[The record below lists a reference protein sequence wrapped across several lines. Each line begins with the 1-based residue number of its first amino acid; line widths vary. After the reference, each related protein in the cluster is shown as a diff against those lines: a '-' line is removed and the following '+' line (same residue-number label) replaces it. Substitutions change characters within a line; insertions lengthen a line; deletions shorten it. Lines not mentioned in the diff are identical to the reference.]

1 MREYPVFVSD
11 RPYKTYK
18 GGKVKPDKRGGGV
31 AVPEAPPERRGAIEL
46 PPPGAPPPIE
56 PPRFRWWNKGDA
68 PGWRPTRREPRSFR
82 FWTITILVIV
92 LVLLLGWLTLGMLA
106 VRSSV
111 SQAND
116 RLDPRARAALS
127 PSGPLLTDP
136 TTILL
141 MGVDNQANSDTLQV
155 LRFDPNRQLQST
167 LAIPRDLRVNVPG
180 YGDQKIN
187 AAYATGG
194 SALAIKTVADY
205 TGLPIDHVMI
215 IDFSGLEK
223 VVDAVGGITID
234 NPGNM
239 RSIFEGKLYKFP
251 KGRITLDGADALA
264 YARIRKN
271 ILNPSD
277 SDISR
282 GQHQQLVIQALRSKI
297 ASPGGLLR
305 LRTVATALG
314 GAFATDLTLW
324 QMLQLGYL
332 DARTSTRL
340 RCNLGGTPAPLDG
353 QDVLIPDGAGNRRVL
368 GEFLGNAAV
377 KPAASRSMF
386 AAQCRTT

>member
-1 MREYPVFVSD
+1 MLVSD

-18 GGKVKPDKRGGGV
+18 GGKVKPDKRGGSV

-46 PPPGAPPPIE
+46 PAPGAPPPIE
-56 PPRFRWWNKGDA
+56 PPRFRWWKKGDA
-68 PGWRPTRREPRSFR
+68 PGWRPTRREPRSLK
-82 FWTITILVIV
+82 FWVIAILVVV
-92 LVLLLGWLTLGMLA
+92 LVLLAGWLSLGLLA

-127 PSGPLLTDP
+127 PSGSILTDP

-141 MGVDNQANSDTLQV
+141 MGVDNHANSDTLQV
-155 LRFDPNRQLQST
+155 MRFDPNRQLEAT
-167 LAIPRDLRVNVPG
+167 MAIPRDLRVNVPG

-187 AAYATGG
+187 SAYATGG
-194 SALAIKTVADY
+194 PALAIKTVADY

-234 NPGNM
+234 NPENM
-239 RSIFEGKLYKFP
+239 RSIFDGKLYKFP
-251 KGRITLDGADALA
+251 KGRITLNGADALA

-277 SDISR
+277 SDVSR
-282 GQHQQLVIQALRSKI
+282 GQHQQMVIQAIRSKL
-297 ASPGGLLR
+297 ASPGGLFR
-305 LRTVATALG
+305 LRTVATSLG
-314 GAFATDLTLW
+314 GAFSTDLSLW
-324 QMLQLGYL
+324 QMMQLAYL
-332 DARTSTRL
+332 DARSSTKL

-368 GEFLGNAAV
+368 GEFLGTAAV
-377 KPAASRSMF
+377 EPAASRSMF
-386 AAQCRTT
+386 AAQCHKA

>member
-1 MREYPVFVSD
+1 MSD
-11 RPYKTYK
+11 RPYTTYK
-18 GGKVKPDKRGGGV
+18 GGRVRPGDGANV
-31 AVPEAPPERRGAIEL
+31 AIPEAPPERRGAIEL

-56 PPRFRWWNKGDA
+56 PPRFRWWKRGEG

-82 FWTITILVIV
+82 FWAITVAVVV
-92 LVLLLGWLTLGMLA
+92 LVLLLGWLTLGLLA

-127 PSGPLLTDP
+127 PSGSILADP

-141 MGVDNQANSDTLQV
+141 MGVDEHANSDTLQV
-155 LRFDPNRQLQST
+155 MRFDPNRQLEAT
-167 LAIPRDLRVNVPG
+167 MAIPRDLRVEVPG
-180 YGDQKIN
+180 YGDEKIN
-187 AAYATGG
+187 AAYAAGG
-194 SALAIKTVADY
+194 PALAIKTVSAY

-215 IDFSGLEK
+215 MDFSGLEK

-234 NPGNM
+234 NPENM
-239 RSIFEGKLYKFP
+239 RSVFGGKLYTFP

-277 SDISR
+277 SDVSR
-282 GQHQQLVIQALRSKI
+282 GQHQQLVIQALRAKV

-305 LRTVATALG
+305 LRTVATSLG
-314 GAFATDLTLW
+314 GAFATDLSLW

-332 DARTSTRL
+332 DARASTRL

-353 QDVLIPDGAGNRRVL
+353 QDMLIPDGAGNRRVL
-368 GEFLGNAAV
+368 GEFLGNQAV
-377 KPAASRSMF
+377 QPPASRSMF
-386 AAQCRTT
+386 AAQCRAA

>member
-1 MREYPVFVSD
+1 MLVSD
-11 RPYKTYK
+11 RPYKTYQ
-18 GGKVKPDKRGGGV
+18 GGKVKPDKRGAGV

-56 PPRFRWWNKGDA
+56 PPRFRWWKKGDG
-68 PGWRPTRREPRSFR
+68 PGWRPTRREPRSLR
-82 FWTITILVIV
+82 FWIIAIVVVV

-127 PSGPLLTDP
+127 PSGPMLTDP

-141 MGVDNQANSDTLQV
+141 MGVDEQANSDTLQV
-155 LRFDPNRQLQST
+155 MRFDPNRQLHST
-167 LAIPRDLRVNVPG
+167 LSIPRDLRVNVPG

-194 SALAIKTVADY
+194 PALAIKTVSDY

-215 IDFSGLEK
+215 IDFDGLEQ
-223 VVDAVGGITID
+223 VVDAVGGITVD
-234 NPGNM
+234 NPGNI
-239 RSIFEGKLYKFP
+239 RSVFGGELYTFP
-251 KGRITLDGADALA
+251 KGRITLNGADALA
-264 YARIRKN
+264 YARVRKN
-271 ILNPSD
+271 ILNASD
-277 SDISR
+277 SDVSR
-282 GQHQQLVIQALRSKI
+282 GGRQQQVIQALRTKL
-297 ASPGGLLR
+297 ASPSGLLR

-314 GAFATDLTLW
+314 GAFSTDLTLW
-324 QMLQLGYL
+324 QLTQLGYL
-332 DARTSTRL
+332 DARAATRL

-377 KPAASRSMF
+377 QPAASRSMF
-386 AAQCRTT
+386 AAQCRVS

>member
-1 MREYPVFVSD
+1 VLVSD
-11 RPYKTYK
+11 RPYTTYK
-18 GGKVKPDKRGGGV
+18 GGKVKPGKRGAGI

-56 PPRFRWWNKGDA
+56 PPRFRWWKKGDG
-68 PGWRPTRREPRSFR
+68 PGWRPTRREPRSLR
-82 FWTITILVIV
+82 FWVVAVLVVV
-92 LVLLLGWLTLGMLA
+92 LVLLLGWLTLGLLA

-127 PSGPLLTDP
+127 PSGSILTDP

-141 MGVDNQANSDTLQV
+141 MGVDNHANSDTLQIM
-155 LRFDPNRQLQST
+155 RFDPNRQLEAT

-180 YGDQKIN
+180 YGDEKIN

-194 SALAIKTVADY
+194 PALAIKTVADY

-234 NPGNM
+234 NPENM
-239 RSIFEGKLYKFP
+239 RSIFDGKLYKFP
-251 KGRITLDGADALA
+251 KGRITLNGADALA

-277 SDISR
+277 SDVSR
-282 GQHQQLVIQALRSKI
+282 GQHQQMVIQALRAKI
-297 ASPGGLLR
+297 ASPGGLFR
-305 LRTVATALG
+305 LRTVATSLG

-332 DARTSTRL
+332 DARSSTKL

-368 GEFLGNAAV
+368 GEFLGAAAV
-377 KPAASRSMF
+377 QPAASRSMF
-386 AAQCRTT
+386 AAQCHTA

>member
-1 MREYPVFVSD
+1 MI
-11 RPYKTYK
+11 
-18 GGKVKPDKRGGGV
+18 
-31 AVPEAPPERRGAIEL
+31 A
-46 PPPGAPPPIE
+46 
-56 PPRFRWWNKGDA
+56 
-68 PGWRPTRREPRSFR
+68 
-82 FWTITILVIV
+82 ILVVV
-92 LVLLLGWLTLGMLA
+92 LVLLAGWLSLGLLA

-127 PSGPLLTDP
+127 PSGSILTDP

-141 MGVDNQANSDTLQV
+141 MGVDNHANSDTLQV
-155 LRFDPNRQLQST
+155 MRFDPNRQLEAT
-167 LAIPRDLRVNVPG
+167 MAIPRDLRVNVPG

-187 AAYATGG
+187 SAYATGG
-194 SALAIKTVADY
+194 PALAIKTVADY

-234 NPGNM
+234 NPENM
-239 RSIFEGKLYKFP
+239 RSIFDGKLYKFP
-251 KGRITLDGADALA
+251 KGRITLNGADALA

-277 SDISR
+277 SDVSR
-282 GQHQQLVIQALRSKI
+282 GQHQQMVIQAIRSKL
-297 ASPGGLLR
+297 ASPGGLFR
-305 LRTVATALG
+305 LRTVATSLG
-314 GAFATDLTLW
+314 GAFSTDLSLW
-324 QMLQLGYL
+324 QMMQLAYL
-332 DARTSTRL
+332 DARSSTKL

-368 GEFLGNAAV
+368 GEFLGTAAV
-377 KPAASRSMF
+377 QPAASRSMF
-386 AAQCRTT
+386 AAQCHKA

>member
-1 MREYPVFVSD
+1 VPVSD

-18 GGKVKPDKRGGGV
+18 GGKVKPDKGGGSV
-31 AVPEAPPERRGAIEL
+31 AVPDAPPERRGAIEL
-46 PPPGAPPPIE
+46 PAPGAPPPIE
-56 PPRFRWWNKGDA
+56 PPRFRWWKKGDA
-68 PGWRPTRREPRSFR
+68 PGWRPTRREPRSLK
-82 FWTITILVIV
+82 FWVVTILIVV
-92 LVLLLGWLTLGMLA
+92 LVLLLGWLSLGLLA

-127 PSGPLLTDP
+127 PSGSILTDP

-141 MGVDNQANSDTLQV
+141 MGVDNHANSDTLQV
-155 LRFDPNRQLQST
+155 MRFDPNRQLEAT
-167 LAIPRDLRVNVPG
+167 MAIPRDLRVNVPG
-180 YGDQKIN
+180 YGDEKIN

-194 SALAIKTVADY
+194 PALAIKTVADY

-234 NPGNM
+234 NPENM
-239 RSIFEGKLYKFP
+239 RSIFDGKLYKFP
-251 KGRITLDGADALA
+251 KGRITLNGADALA

-277 SDISR
+277 SDVSR
-282 GQHQQLVIQALRSKI
+282 GQHQQMVIQAIRSQL
-297 ASPGGLLR
+297 ASPGGLFR
-305 LRTVATALG
+305 LRTVATSLG
-314 GAFATDLTLW
+314 GAFSTDLSLW
-324 QMLQLGYL
+324 QMLQLAYL
-332 DARTSTRL
+332 DARSSTKL

-368 GEFLGNAAV
+368 GEFLGTAAV
-377 KPAASRSMF
+377 QPAASRSMF
-386 AAQCRTT
+386 AAQCHKA

>member
-1 MREYPVFVSD
+1 MPVSD

-18 GGKVKPDKRGGGV
+18 GGKVKPDKGGGSV
-31 AVPEAPPERRGAIEL
+31 AVPDAPPERRGAIEL
-46 PPPGAPPPIE
+46 PAPGAPPPIE
-56 PPRFRWWNKGDA
+56 PPRFRWWKKGDA
-68 PGWRPTRREPRSFR
+68 PGWRPTRREPRSLK
-82 FWTITILVIV
+82 FWVVTILIVV
-92 LVLLLGWLTLGMLA
+92 LVLLLGWLSLGLLA

-127 PSGPLLTDP
+127 PSGSILTDP

-141 MGVDNQANSDTLQV
+141 MGVDNHANSDTLQV
-155 LRFDPNRQLQST
+155 MRFDPNRQLEAT
-167 LAIPRDLRVNVPG
+167 MAIPRDLRVNVPG
-180 YGDQKIN
+180 YGDEKIN

-194 SALAIKTVADY
+194 PALAIKTVADY

-234 NPGNM
+234 NPENM
-239 RSIFEGKLYKFP
+239 RSIFDGKLYKFP
-251 KGRITLDGADALA
+251 KGRITLNGADALA

-277 SDISR
+277 SDVSR
-282 GQHQQLVIQALRSKI
+282 GQHQQMVIQAIRSQL
-297 ASPGGLLR
+297 ASPGGLFR
-305 LRTVATALG
+305 LRTVATSLG
-314 GAFATDLTLW
+314 GAFSTDLSLW
-324 QMLQLGYL
+324 QMLQLAYL
-332 DARTSTRL
+332 DARSSTKL

-368 GEFLGNAAV
+368 GEFLGTAAV
-377 KPAASRSMF
+377 QPAASRSMF
-386 AAQCRTT
+386 AAQCHKA